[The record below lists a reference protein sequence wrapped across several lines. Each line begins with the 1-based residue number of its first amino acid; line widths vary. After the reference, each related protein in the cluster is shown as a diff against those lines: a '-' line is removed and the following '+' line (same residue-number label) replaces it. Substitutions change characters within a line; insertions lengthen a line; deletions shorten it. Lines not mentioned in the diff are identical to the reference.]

1 MVWGFGNTYTPL
13 NVNIGD
19 TVTFNFATGSHNVNL
34 LASLSAFTNCVLTGD
49 TLLSSSGPYTYTVVS
64 LPAYIACSFPGHCG
78 AGVKIELL
86 QSVSNTYSSSS
97 SSSTGSS
104 STGSTGTVQ
113 GDILPDTVMPSANAP
128 VSSSSS
134 STASNSS
141 DPTWPIQSSS
151 TATIVDEDV
160 ESGGSSTGIA
170 TTVPDSS
177 SGSSLSTGAIIG
189 IVIGGCAIVFV
200 TMYLINASRNPSG
213 YAHPTRAL
221 QQNP

>member
-1 MVWGFGNTYTPL
+1 
-13 NVNIGD
+13 
-19 TVTFNFATGSHNVNL
+19 
-34 LASLSAFTNCVLTGD
+34 
-49 TLLSSSGPYTYTVVS
+49 
-64 LPAYIACSFPGHCG
+64 
-78 AGVKIELL
+78 
-86 QSVSNTYSSSS
+86 
-97 SSSTGSS
+97 
-104 STGSTGTVQ
+104 
-113 GDILPDTVMPSANAP
+113 MPSANAP

-170 TTVPDSS
+170 ITVPDSS

-189 IVIGGCAIVFV
+189 IVIGGCAVVFV